1 MSLISYICTV
11 KNESKK
17 IRKIIHADEF
27 DEYYRSLDKRTVTKY
42 DEAILYLETIYILSR
57 KFVKKLEDAET
68 GIFEMRVSV
77 GTNEHR
83 TILFAI
89 DHENII
95 QATNVILLNSFL
107 KKDSKE
113 YRKQI
118 KKAINILNNLEYG
131 TKF

>member
-1 MSLISYICTV
+1 MKYE
-11 KNESKK
+11 NKK
-17 IRKIIHADEF
+17 IRKIIHTDEF
-27 DEYYRSLDKRTVTKY
+27 DEYYNLLDKRAAAKY
-42 DEAILYLETIYILSR
+42 DESILYLETIYVLSK
-57 KFVKKLEDAET
+57 KFVKKLENAET

-113 YRKQI
+113 YRQQI
-118 KKAINILNNLEYG
+118 KKAINILNKLEYG
-131 TKF
+131 TEF

>member
-1 MSLISYICTV
+1 M

-17 IRKIIHADEF
+17 IRKLIHTDEF
-27 DEYYRSLDKRTVTKY
+27 NEYYNLLDKRTATKY
-42 DEAILYLETIYILSR
+42 DEAFYYLETIYVLSK
-57 KFVKKLEDAET
+57 KFVKKLDNAEA

-83 TILFAI
+83 TIIFAV
-89 DHENII
+89 DNDNII

-107 KKDSKE
+107 KKDNKE

-131 TKF
+131 TEF

>member
-1 MSLISYICTV
+1 MELD
-11 KNESKK
+11 K
-17 IRKIIHADEF
+17 IRKLIHTNEF
-27 DEYYRSLDKRTVTKY
+27 DEYYNSLDKRTAEKY
-42 DEAILYLETIYILSR
+42 DEAILYLETIYVLSK
-57 KFVKKLEDAET
+57 KFVKKLEDAEV

-95 QATNVILLNSFL
+95 QAKRVILLNSFL
-107 KKDSKE
+107 KKESKE
-113 YRKQI
+113 YKKQI

-131 TKF
+131 T

>member
-1 MSLISYICTV
+1 M
-11 KNESKK
+11 KNERK
-17 IRKIIHADEF
+17 IRKLIHTDEF
-27 DEYYRSLDKRTVTKY
+27 EEYYNSLDKRTAAKY
-42 DEAILYLETIYILSR
+42 DEAILYLETIYVLSK
-57 KFVKKLEDAET
+57 KFVKKLEDAEA
-68 GIFEMRVSV
+68 GIFELRVSV

-95 QATNVILLNSFL
+95 QATNVLLLNSFL

-118 KKAINILNNLEYG
+118 KKAINILNNLA
-131 TKF
+131 

>member
-1 MSLISYICTV
+1 MNLTS
-11 KNESKK
+11 
-17 IRKIIHADEF
+17 IIIL
-27 DEYYRSLDKRTVTKY
+27 LDKRTAAKY
-42 DEAILYLETIYILSR
+42 DESILYLETIYVLSK
-57 KFVKKLEDAET
+57 KFVKKLEDVEA

-83 TILFAI
+83 TILFAT

-118 KKAINILNNLEYG
+118 KKVINILNDLEYG
-131 TKF
+131 TEF

>member
-1 MSLISYICTV
+1 M
-11 KNESKK
+11 KNERK
-17 IRKIIHADEF
+17 IRKLIHTDDFE
-27 DEYYRSLDKRTVTKY
+27 EYYKSLDKRAAEKY
-42 DEAILYLETIYILSR
+42 DEAILYLETIYVLSK
-57 KFVKKLEDAET
+57 KFVKKLEDAEA
-68 GIFEMRVSV
+68 GIFELRVSV

-83 TILFAI
+83 TIIFAI

-95 QATNVILLNSFL
+95 QATSVILLNSFL

-118 KKAINILNNLEYG
+118 KKAIHILNNLEYG

>member
-1 MSLISYICTV
+1 M
-11 KNESKK
+11 KNDSKK
-17 IRKIIHADEF
+17 IRKVVHTDDF
-27 DEYYRSLDKRTVTKY
+27 DEYYNSLDKRVAAKY
-42 DEAILYLETIYILSR
+42 DEAIFYLETIYILST
-57 KFVKKLEDAET
+57 KFVKKLEGADT
-68 GIFEMRVSV
+68 GMFEMRVSV

-95 QATNVILLNSFL
+95 QAKTVILVNGFL

-113 YRKQI
+113 YKRHI

-131 TKF
+131 TEL

>member
-1 MSLISYICTV
+1 M
-11 KNESKK
+11 KNENKK
-17 IRKIIHADEF
+17 IRKIIHTDDF
-27 DEYYRSLDKRTVTKY
+27 DEYYNLLDKRTAAKY
-42 DEAILYLETIYILSR
+42 DEVILYLETIYVLSK
-57 KFVKKLEDAET
+57 KFIKKLEDAEE

-95 QATNVILLNSFL
+95 QAANVILLNSFL

-131 TKF
+131 TEF